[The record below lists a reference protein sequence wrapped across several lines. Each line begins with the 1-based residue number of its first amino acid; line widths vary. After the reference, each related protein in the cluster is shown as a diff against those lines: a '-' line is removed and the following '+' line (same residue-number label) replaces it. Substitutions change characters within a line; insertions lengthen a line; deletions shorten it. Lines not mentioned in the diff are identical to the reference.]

1 MHALPR
7 LLTCALP
14 PSTCPSPFEL
24 VRCSPVPFS
33 LSRLCPAAMSDAR
46 MSDRE
51 LFELNSKAA
60 VQNYNVDPR
69 LDYRTVSAINGPLV
83 VLDNVKFPSY
93 NEIVSLTLPDGSRR
107 GGQVLEVSGS
117 KAIVQ
122 VFEGTS
128 GIDVKETHIE
138 FTGSSM
144 KLPVSE
150 DMLGR
155 IFNGSGNPVDKGPK
169 VFAEDY
175 LDINGA
181 CQGDD

>member
-1 MHALPR
+1 M
-7 LLTCALP
+7 
-14 PSTCPSPFEL
+14 SNSP
-24 VRCSPVPFS
+24 
-33 LSRLCPAAMSDAR
+33 R
-46 MSDRE
+46 MSDKE

-60 VQNYNVDPR
+60 VQNYNIEPR

-83 VLDNVKFPSY
+83 VLDNVKFPSF
-93 NEIVSLTLPDGSRR
+93 NEIVSLTLPDGTRR

-117 KAIVQ
+117 KAVVQ

-128 GIDVKETHIE
+128 GIDVRDTHIE

-175 LDINGA
+175 LDINGEYDPTLMWR
-181 CQGDD
+181 CT

>member
-1 MHALPR
+1 MTNAR
-7 LLTCALP
+7 I
-14 PSTCPSPFEL
+14 
-24 VRCSPVPFS
+24 
-33 LSRLCPAAMSDAR
+33 SDQ
-46 MSDRE
+46 E
-51 LFELNSKAA
+51 LFALNAKAA
-60 VQNYNVDPR
+60 VQNYSVDPR

-83 VLDNVKFPSY
+83 VLENVKFPSY
-93 NEIVSLTLPDGSRR
+93 NEIVSLTLPDGSKR
-107 GGQVLEVSGS
+107 GGQVLEVSGN

-128 GIDVKETHIE
+128 GIDVRDTHIE

-155 IFNGSGNPVDKGPK
+155 IFNGSGKPVDKGPK

-175 LDINGA
+175 LDINGE
-181 CQGDD
+181 C